1 MLKVIEGEAFYSRLK
16 VEEKWNLPVETESQ
30 QDSC

>member
-1 MLKVIEGEAFYSRLK
+1 MLKVIEAELSCSRPK
-16 VEEKWNLPVETESQ
+16 VEEKWNLPAETESQ